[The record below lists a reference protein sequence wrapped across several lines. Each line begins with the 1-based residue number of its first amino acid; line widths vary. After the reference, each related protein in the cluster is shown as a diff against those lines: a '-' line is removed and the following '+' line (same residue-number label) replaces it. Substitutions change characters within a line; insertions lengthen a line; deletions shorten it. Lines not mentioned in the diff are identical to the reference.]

1 MDLNTKIEKKLQ
13 EGVHI
18 ALLKSYENV
27 ENEKG
32 GYLRCTW
39 DIDGREITEIIFPRS
54 ANYFF
59 GCLRKQLAME
69 DDDITYLELLETA
82 KNISINLYVSYNQYG
97 RNIAYHD
104 TEAGKAEK
112 IDLDAVRV

>member
-1 MDLNTKIEKKLQ
+1 MNLQTTIEKKLP

-39 DIDGREITEIIFPRS
+39 DLNGREVTEIIFPKS

-69 DDDITYLELLETA
+69 DEDVTYAELLETA
-82 KNISINLYVSYNQYG
+82 KDISINLYISYNNYG
-97 RNIAYHD
+97 RNVAYHD
-104 TEAGKAEK
+104 SEVGKAESV
-112 IDLDAVRV
+112 DLNAVRV